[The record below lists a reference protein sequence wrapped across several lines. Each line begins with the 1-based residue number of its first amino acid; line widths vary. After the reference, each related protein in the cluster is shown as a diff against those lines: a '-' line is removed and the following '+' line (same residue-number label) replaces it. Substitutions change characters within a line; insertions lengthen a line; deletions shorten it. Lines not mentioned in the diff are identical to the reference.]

1 VPPGRPIRIVNSVP
15 PSAELMSDIQ
25 LLLAKSFVSANHE
38 YVRRAGRI
46 PDDGVDG
53 NTQEVTVIDWSRV
66 ILDPTGEVE
75 RGEDRALS
83 PRPGTLHGATLAL
96 LDNGKPNAALLLEEV
111 GRQLSERFRL
121 QDIKAF
127 TKDYFGTPVDRT
139 QVERIVASCNFAVTA
154 VGD

>member
-1 VPPGRPIRIVNSVP
+1 
-15 PSAELMSDIQ
+15 M
-25 LLLAKSFVSANHE
+25 
-38 YVRRAGRI
+38 
-46 PDDGVDG
+46 
-53 NTQEVTVIDWSRV
+53 IDWSRV
-66 ILDPTGEVE
+66 ILDPTGGVE

-83 PRPGTLHGATLAL
+83 PRPVMLHGATLGL

-121 QDIKAF
+121 QDVKAF
-127 TKDYFGTPVDRT
+127 TKDYFGTPVERT